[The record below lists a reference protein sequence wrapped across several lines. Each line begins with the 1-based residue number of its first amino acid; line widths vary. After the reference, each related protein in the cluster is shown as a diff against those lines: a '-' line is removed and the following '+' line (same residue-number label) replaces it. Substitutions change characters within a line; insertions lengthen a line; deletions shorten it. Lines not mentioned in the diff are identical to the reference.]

1 MIPATALAPAPPTES
16 GLQALLGLCRLH
28 IVAIA
33 SLAALVFGWIFD
45 GAFHP
50 LPALLV
56 GLDWFILNLW
66 NRLADVA
73 EDLRNGVPG
82 AGFAARHPWS
92 VGLGCAAA
100 FGLSLALCR
109 GLGGALV
116 ALRILFQ
123 LGGFAYSFRI
133 LPGRT
138 RLKDLF
144 FVKNLS
150 SGLLFL
156 VTDLGYPLALRLGGA
171 PRVPW
176 LEVAALAAFFLPFEL
191 SYELIYDLRDVE
203 GDRAEGIRTVPVA
216 RGERSTRRLIA
227 ALLALS
233 AVPLGLGYA
242 AGILPFA
249 CVAMIAAPIQQALL
263 LRFPLRT
270 KVSAAWA
277 VRATYLGAA
286 QLASFVAW
294 VSLGLPVGAP
304 F

>member
-1 MIPATALAPAPPTES
+1 MTSTPALRAAPPIES
-16 GLQALLGLCRLH
+16 GLDALFGLCRLH

-33 SLAALVFGWIFD
+33 SLAALVFGWLFD
-45 GAFHP
+45 GAFSP

-56 GLDWFILNLW
+56 GLDWFLLNLW

-82 AGFAARHPWS
+82 AGFAARHPWPL
-92 VGLGCAAA
+92 GLGAAAA
-100 FGLSLALCR
+100 FGLSLGLSR
-109 GLGGALV
+109 GLGPAIL
-116 ALRILFQ
+116 ALRLLFQ
-123 LGGFAYSFRI
+123 LGGFAYSFRL
-133 LPGRT
+133 LPGRA

-156 VTDLGYPLALRLGGA
+156 VTDLGYPLALRTRGA
-171 PRVPW
+171 GVPW
-176 LEVAALAAFFLPFEL
+176 LEVATLAAFFLPFEL

-203 GDRAEGIRTVPVA
+203 GDRAEGIRTVPVI
-216 RGERSTRRLIA
+216 RGERSTRRLLA

-233 AVPLGLGYA
+233 AVPLALGYA
-242 AGILPFA
+242 LGLLPFA
-249 CVAMIAAPIQQALL
+249 GLVMIAAPIQQALL
-263 LRFPLRT
+263 LRFPLRRR
-270 KVSAAWA
+270 VSAAWA
-277 VRATYLGAA
+277 VGATYLGAA

-294 VSLGLPVGAP
+294 VSLGLPIGLP